1 MRASPSPNLDNRAMS
16 GDSVH
21 VTPDPGTIDFLMSE
35 GFEGFRTVAQ
45 LNADRCEEIPNL
57 RGIYAI
63 VRESLAPP
71 QFMPKST
78 APRFRDTDPTIPIE
92 ELERLW
98 VPGAQILYF
107 GRARGPGVRTLLR
120 QRVKRYLRFGQGR
133 HVSHWGGRAIW
144 QLRDQSALRVAWKPT
159 PKDDPARAEAKYQDR
174 FEQHHGALPFANLK
188 RESDE

>member
-1 MRASPSPNLDNRAMS
+1 MCAKAAEA
-16 GDSVH
+16 G
-21 VTPDPGTIDFLMSE
+21 DPGSIAFLTSE
-35 GFEGFRTVAQ
+35 GFEGFRTIAQ
-45 LNADRCEEIPNL
+45 LHADRCEEIPNL

-63 VRESLAPP
+63 VRESLDPP
-71 QFMPKST
+71 QFLPRST
-78 APRFRDTDPTIPIE
+78 AARFRDTDPTIPVD

-133 HVSHWGGRAIW
+133 HVSHGGGRAIW
-144 QLRDQSALRVAWKPT
+144 QLRDPSALRVAWKPT
-159 PKDDPARAEAKYQDR
+159 PKDDPARAEAKYQDG
-174 FEQHHGALPFANLK
+174 FELHHGALPFANLK